1 MKAMGL
7 RPGINWLAWFIST
20 FLMMLVVAFIVSF
33 ILKYGGIF
41 PLSDQLL
48 IFIALIAFAFSA
60 IMLRFGFDLTCVLN
74 IKL

>member
-7 RPGINWLAWFIST
+7 RPAINWLAWFIST